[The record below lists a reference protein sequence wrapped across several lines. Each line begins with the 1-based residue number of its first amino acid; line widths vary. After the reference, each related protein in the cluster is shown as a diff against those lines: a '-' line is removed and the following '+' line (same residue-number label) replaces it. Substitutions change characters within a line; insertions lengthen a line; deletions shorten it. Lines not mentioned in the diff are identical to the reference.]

1 MKKNTGF
8 TRIVKAGFY
17 SYKGFTHA
25 FKFEAAF
32 RQEIYAAV
40 VMVPLAV
47 WLANTAVERVLLV
60 GAVLWVLVI
69 ELLNSGIEAVV
80 DRIGPEYHEL
90 AGRAKDMGSAAVLMS
105 IVLCIWVWASLLWP
119 RISFG

>member
-1 MKKNTGF
+1 MEKNTGF
-8 TRIVKAGFY
+8 TRIVKAGYY
-17 SYKGFTHA
+17 SYKGLIHA

-32 RQEIYAAV
+32 RQETYAAL
-40 VMVPLAV
+40 VMIPLAL

-60 GAVLWVLVI
+60 GSVVWVLVI

-90 AGRAKDMGSAAVLMS
+90 AGRAKDMGSAAVLIS
-105 IVLCIWVWASLLWP
+105 IVLCLWVWASLLWP
-119 RISFG
+119 RINFG